1 MIPPAPP
8 LNVVRGE
15 PIEIE
20 FEAVDD
26 LGSPSPTLTFTLA
39 TTRNNPT
46 KLYTTTVDALAGS
59 PLLYRVTL
67 DSDATDVTVR
77 TYWWDVWR
85 TDTPQLLAYGSL
97 DVLACVRLP

>member
-26 LGSPSPTLTFTLA
+26 LGSPTPTLTFTLA
-39 TTRNNPT
+39 TSRNNLT
-46 KLYTTTVDALAGS
+46 KVYTREVEPLAGS

-67 DSDATDVTVR
+67 DTDDTNITVR

-85 TDTPQLLAYGSL
+85 DDL
-97 DVLACVRLP
+97 DQPWPRHRLTNGC